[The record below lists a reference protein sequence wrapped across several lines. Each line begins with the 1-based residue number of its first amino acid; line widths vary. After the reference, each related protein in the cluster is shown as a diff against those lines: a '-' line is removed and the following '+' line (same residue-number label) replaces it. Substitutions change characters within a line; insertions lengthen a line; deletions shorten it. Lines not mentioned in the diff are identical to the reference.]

1 MVQPLPFI
9 PEPFFDELLSSWLR
23 RIAAEYGMALNQLIE
38 YLQLEASS
46 RASLDYREHPKDCR
60 RIANALRISTKEV
73 DTMTHK
79 PLQGAGKQL
88 LSWPFPI
95 QVCRA
100 CDAFHRTQTA
110 QKVQLKGWFEYWTLE
125 CAACRRPLSPLTRP
139 KLKIANPQR
148 EDPGWYSEI
157 LTHSRH
163 GASEVMRYA
172 RNPRFFAFSPLA
184 CLELLSKR
192 TGPLR
197 YNAYKPNVKLRG
209 ILNPEN
215 HCIAELLIPGLS
227 DKLDQSPLIPLRWR
241 SDHPTKDVTARTLL
255 LAALALFL
263 ANPASAWAKVQ
274 ERICY
279 TKGVEIDFWLSRQ
292 SPHLAQRLSP
302 NPTRTKRAE
311 HVSQLLQL

>member
-1 MVQPLPFI
+1 MFQPLPFI

-23 RIAAEYGMALNQLIE
+23 RIAAEYGMELNQLIE

-157 LTHSRH
+157 LTHARH

-172 RNPRFFAFSPLA
+172 RNPRFFAFSPIA

-192 TGPLR
+192 TGPPP
-197 YNAYKPNVKLRG
+197 YKAHKPNVKLLG
-209 ILNPEN
+209 ILNPAN

-227 DKLDQSPLIPLRWR
+227 DKLDQSPLIPSRWR
-241 SDHPTKDVTARTLL
+241 LDRPIRDVTSRTLL
-255 LAALALFL
+255 LAALAIFL
-263 ANPASAWAKVQ
+263 ANPASAWAKIQ
-274 ERICY
+274 DRICY
-279 TKGVEIDFWLSRQ
+279 IKSVEIADWLSGQPQHFSR
-292 SPHLAQRLSP
+292 LLSP
-302 NPTRTKRAE
+302 DSIRATRE
-311 HVSQLLQL
+311 YHVSQLQQL